1 MPEEEIIMSMST
13 TELDVDH
20 GLGTV
25 RTMPEFRTHVGSGT
39 LSPADRRTLVDQAE
53 ILLDGLY
60 VHLPLKRAMHAVDP
74 LQSLRLLRHRLPELS
89 EPQFHAALQR
99 IILGLRDLHTNYI
112 LPERY
117 EGFAFLGILV
127 ERCFDAGGPHWIVT
141 KTFDHLTGDPN
152 LVVGAEVTHWNGS
165 PMAIAV
171 ERNGAREAGSNAPAS
186 LARGLEN
193 MTLRPVGMS
202 LPPDEDWVDL
212 TYRVD
217 GTSHETRLPWRV
229 FESAGEVTGADAS
242 AGMPRGVAA
251 PVSHLVGLDLRTEL
265 SRLMKRRLF
274 APASI
279 EEEARIARGD
289 AEVPEATAEQQE
301 AGVVPTTRPAELKAR
316 TVVTP
321 SGTFGHLRIF
331 TFHMQD
337 AQIEAFINEVARLIS
352 VLPQDGLIL
361 DVRGNGGGYII
372 ASEFLLQFFTP
383 RRVRPEPMQFIST
396 RATADLCDRVADYG
410 AWKSSIDESVT
421 TGAPFSSALPLYP
434 DDVVNSVGQLYHGP
448 VVLVTDALCYSA
460 TDIFAAGFQ
469 DHAIGPVLGVDEN
482 TGAGGANVLTHA
494 ALREDWVGGPLRPL
508 PAGAEFRVSLRRCLR
523 VGDRFGQPV
532 EDLGVVPDHVH
543 RLTEHDLTD
552 GNADLMDAAGA
563 LLAARPV
570 RMLQAELDGQ
580 AGGLRTLELTTGG
593 VDSVDVYL
601 DGRPVATT
609 DTVDGVTELELELPV
624 GAGGE
629 LRLEGFDDGRLVA
642 ARLLAV

>member
-1 MPEEEIIMSMST
+1 MSMST
-13 TELDVDH
+13 TELGADH

-25 RTMPEFRTHVGSGT
+25 RTMPEFRAHVGSGA
-39 LSPADRRTLVDQAE
+39 LSQADRRTLVDQAE
-53 ILLDGLY
+53 LLLDGLY

-89 EPQFHAALQR
+89 EPEFHMALQR
-99 IILGLRDLHTNYI
+99 VVLGLRDLHTNYI

-117 EGFAFLGILV
+117 AGFAFLGILV
-127 ERCFDAGGPHWIVT
+127 EGCFDAEGPHWIVT
-141 KTFDHLTGDPN
+141 KTFDHLTGDPA
-152 LVVGAEVTHWNGS
+152 LVVGAEVTHWNGT

-171 ERNGAREAGSNAPAS
+171 ERNAAREAGSNKAAS

-212 TYRVD
+212 TYRV
-217 GTSHETRLPWRV
+217 GGVEHETRLPWRV
-229 FESAGEVTGADAS
+229 FESAGEVTGGDAS
-242 AGMPRGVAA
+242 ALVPHGVAA
-251 PVSHLVGLDLRTEL
+251 PVSHLVGLDLKTEL

-279 EEEARIARGD
+279 EEEARVARGD
-289 AEVPEATAEQQE
+289 TEVPEATAAQQE

-316 TVVTP
+316 TVETS

-396 RATADLCDRVADYG
+396 RLTADLCGSVADYG

-421 TGAPFSSALPLYP
+421 TGAPFSSAVPLYP
-434 DDVVNSVGQLYHGP
+434 DEVVNSVGQLYHGP

-469 DHAIGPVLGVDEN
+469 DHAIGPVLGVDDN

-494 ALREDWVGGPLRPL
+494 ALREDWVGGPLRAL
-508 PAGAEFRVSLRRCLR
+508 PAGAEYRVSLRRCLR

-563 LLAARPV
+563 LLAGLPT
-570 RMLQAELDGQ
+570 RMLEAELDPP
-580 AGGLRTLELTTGG
+580 AGGFRTLRLSTGG
-593 VDSVDVYL
+593 VDGVDVYL

-609 DTVDGVTELELELPV
+609 ETVDGVTELQLELPA